1 MAQLVITVDGDPVR
15 TVIGP
20 VSGSPAGHDHTAF
33 RLPPAEHVVVDLVFR
48 DINGAILQDLY
59 RTGQDKLI
67 GVIISGAQVA
77 KGVLP

>member
-20 VSGSPAGHDHTAF
+20 VSGSPAGHDQTAF
-33 RLPPAEHVVVDLVFR
+33 RLPSAEHVVVDLVFR
-48 DINGAILQDLY
+48 DIILQDLY